1 LKLVCES
8 AAVAR
13 MPYVEREQAPER
25 VRAALER
32 VPDLN
37 IFRLMANAPTAFVP
51 WLRFASTL
59 LAELELDPL
68 LRELA
73 ILRVAALTPGAE
85 YEWVQHEAIARAV
98 GATDAQVEGARSGE
112 GLSGDDDLVAAFTE
126 QVVRDAR
133 PDEATWARAS
143 ERFSPRELVE
153 LLLVIGQYM
162 MLGRVMATA
171 QIDMDLPA
179 SDSVLSGARRSAERA
194 ESGGATP
201 SSHA

>member
-1 LKLVCES
+1 M
-8 AAVAR
+8 AR
-13 MPYVEREQAPER
+13 LPYVDRDQAPEA

-37 IFRLMANAPTAFVP
+37 VFRLVANAETAFVP
-51 WLRFASTL
+51 WLRWASTL
-59 LAELELDPL
+59 LAQLELDPL

-73 ILRVAALTPGAE
+73 ILRVAALTPGAD

-98 GATDAQVEGARSGE
+98 GASDAQVEGARSGE
-112 GLSGDDDLVAAFTE
+112 GLEGDDELVARFTE

-133 PDEATWARAS
+133 PDDATFARAS

-171 QIDMDLPA
+171 EIDMDLPA
-179 SDSVLSGARRSAERA
+179 ADTVLGGARRSATRA
-194 ESGGATP
+194 AKGDGP
-201 SSHA
+201 PPPRN